1 MISSY
6 TALSRVILLL
16 RGLHVNNE
24 KAKIILHPDK
34 NTITEPHFVW
44 LSLPDEEWTKVELA
58 MKDLILA
65 VSFFNFVMLRK
76 LSIHLTWTGKR
87 NSVNIAS
94 LSSSEIR
101 DILGQELW
109 HHQYSAS
116 RRLNW
121 KRVMR
126 PRPCRANVGLLYC
139 SYGTSTNVPYSQT
152 TDIHGDA
159 IQTVTS
165 ELQYGFK
172 SLKSR
177 YRRLSSIATNYEQQ
191 MFSSNSDWRVR
202 AIFVTHLPLR
212 LQHIYVLNDDA
223 ASFTYVLPKNILRA
237 FITASDLRTQV
248 AAFLYGLSP
257 NTTGSSVRNPKIS
270 NPRSRGN
277 SDHGML
283 HAHCHEW

>member
-6 TALSRVILLL
+6 TAFSRVILLL

-34 NTITEPHFVW
+34 NTITEPHFIW
-44 LSLPDEEWTKVELA
+44 LSLSDEEEWTKVELA

-76 LSIHLTWTGKR
+76 LSIHLTWTCRTGKR

-126 PRPCRANVGLLYC
+126 PRPRSLPCERRPPVLL
-139 SYGTSTNVPYSQT
+139 
-152 TDIHGDA
+152 
-159 IQTVTS
+159 
-165 ELQYGFK
+165 
-172 SLKSR
+172 
-177 YRRLSSIATNYEQQ
+177 
-191 MFSSNSDWRVR
+191 
-202 AIFVTHLPLR
+202 LR
-212 LQHIYVLNDDA
+212 HIN
-223 ASFTYVLPKNILRA
+223 
-237 FITASDLRTQV
+237 
-248 AAFLYGLSP
+248 
-257 NTTGSSVRNPKIS
+257 
-270 NPRSRGN
+270 
-277 SDHGML
+277 
-283 HAHCHEW
+283 